1 MEKLECVKPN
11 GRPGVSSSM
20 QALHELEMLSLGIAG
35 KRALWIALQTVP
47 EIADRTSLDFSALAA
62 RAQDQFERI
71 EAVRLSAA
79 RAAFH
84 GDTSTRDFEGS
95 RVL

>member
-1 MEKLECVKPN
+1 
-11 GRPGVSSSM
+11 M

-47 EIADRTSLDFSALAA
+47 ELEDRTGLNLGALADR
-62 RAQDQFERI
+62 AQLQFDRI
-71 EAVRLSAA
+71 EAVRLRAA

-84 GDTSTRDFEGS
+84 GDMSTRD
-95 RVL
+95 L